1 MATNGPNIS
10 PVIRYR
16 DAAAAL
22 HWLERAFGFERLADY
37 RDDEG
42 KVVHAELRYG
52 SGMVMI
58 GEARDES
65 LGPAPGSGWCYVVV
79 EDVDAHHARA
89 VESGAEIVYGLT
101 DQDYGSRDYAAL
113 DPEGNHWSFGTYHPT
128 LDPH

>member
-1 MATNGPNIS
+1 
-10 PVIRYR
+10 
-16 DAAAAL
+16 
-22 HWLERAFGFERLADY
+22 
-37 RDDEG
+37 
-42 KVVHAELRYG
+42 
-52 SGMVMI
+52 
-58 GEARDES
+58 EARDES
-65 LGPAPGSGWCYVVV
+65 LGPAPGRGWCYVVV